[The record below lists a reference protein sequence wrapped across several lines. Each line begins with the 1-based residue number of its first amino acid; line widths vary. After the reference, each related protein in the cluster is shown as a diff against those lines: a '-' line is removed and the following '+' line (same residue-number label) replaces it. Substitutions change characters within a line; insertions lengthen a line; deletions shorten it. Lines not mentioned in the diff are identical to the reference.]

1 MKTIIV
7 IEHGDNMQSE
17 FNVAAKRLKELVKE
31 NPDEVGEIQLS
42 MDGTDKTPSVVLMT
56 AYTDIDED
64 GNSGANDYPHF
75 WYDKAA
81 LDKLNIKYTK

>member
-1 MKTIIV
+1 MKTII
-7 IEHGDNMQSE
+7 IIGRGENIQLE
-17 FNVAAKRLKELVKE
+17 FNIAAKRLKELVKE

-42 MDGTDKTPSVVLMT
+42 TDGTDTSPSVVLMT

-64 GNSGANDYPHF
+64 ENSNGTDYPHF
-75 WYDKAA
+75 WYDKAT